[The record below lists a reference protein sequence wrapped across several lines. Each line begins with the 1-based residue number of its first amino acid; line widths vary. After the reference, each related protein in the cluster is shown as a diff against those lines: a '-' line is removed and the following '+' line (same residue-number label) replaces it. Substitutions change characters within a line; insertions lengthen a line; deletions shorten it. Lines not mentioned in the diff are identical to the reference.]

1 MMQDDDD
8 DDGNLPDLS
17 NREILRIMMQE
28 IVDVRNELKEEF
40 SSGLQ
45 TLDQKLSGKI
55 DALSSDFKT
64 LKSDF
69 KTLRSDFYT
78 LKLEVHQNQST
89 FIVNHADLEKRV
101 MVLETA

>member
-28 IVDVRNELKEEF
+28 IADVRKELKEDI
-40 SSGLQ
+40 GA
-45 TLDQKLSGKI
+45 LDLKFDRKI
-55 DALSSDFKT
+55 DALSADFKV

-89 FIVNHADLEKRV
+89 FILNHTDLEKRV
-101 MVLETA
+101 MVLETAA